1 MKEKK
6 QKIIFIFG
14 TRPEAIKVA
23 PLIKEFQKNLNNF
36 EVLTISTG
44 QHKEMLDQV
53 VNFFKIKID
62 YDLKLMTKNQSLNE
76 LSAKILTSLK
86 DIFDKENPEYI
97 FVHGDTTTT
106 AFASIA
112 AFYNQIKI
120 CHIEAGL
127 RTFNKYSP
135 FPEEINRTITGKL
148 ADLHFAPTKTAKQNL
163 INEGIDK
170 NLIAVTGNTV
180 IDALLSGVEISKTY
194 NDEQIDFLKSII
206 SENKKI
212 ILVTGHRRENF
223 GAGFQNIC
231 NALAEIADNKNVQII
246 YPVHLN
252 PNVKD
257 IVHKMLG
264 HVSNINLIAPLNYPA
279 FTWLMNKAYII
290 LTDSGGV
297 QEEAPSLGVPV
308 LVMRNNT
315 ERPEGVEAKTAI
327 LVGTDKEKITQ
338 NVNKLLLEEIH
349 YKSISLNENPYGDG
363 TASKKIVN
371 FMVKNV
377 K

>member
-1 MKEKK
+1 MNYQ
-6 QKIIFIFG
+6 QKF
-14 TRPEAIKVA
+14 
-23 PLIKEFQKNLNNF
+23 
-36 EVLTISTG
+36 
-44 QHKEMLDQV
+44 
-53 VNFFKIKID
+53 
-62 YDLKLMTKNQSLNE
+62 
-76 LSAKILTSLK
+76 TSLK

-127 RTFNKYSP
+127 RTLINTALSRG
-135 FPEEINRTITGKL
+135 NRTITGKL

-246 YPVHLN
+246 
-252 PNVKD
+252 
-257 IVHKMLG
+257 
-264 HVSNINLIAPLNYPA
+264 
-279 FTWLMNKAYII
+279 I
-290 LTDSGGV
+290 LF
-297 QEEAPSLGVPV
+297 
-308 LVMRNNT
+308 
-315 ERPEGVEAKTAI
+315 I
-327 LVGTDKEKITQ
+327 
-338 NVNKLLLEEIH
+338 
-349 YKSISLNENPYGDG
+349 
-363 TASKKIVN
+363 
-371 FMVKNV
+371 
-377 K
+377 